1 MRTKNNAKELVK
13 AVIARWQATHHI
25 ELCEF
30 ANMRAE
36 RRNRKVMASH
46 VIARRASVAQPD
58 AAIY

>member
-36 RRNRKVMASH
+36 RRNRKVMAFH
-46 VIARRASVAQPD
+46 
-58 AAIY
+58 